1 MSCVVERS
9 ATVAIDTA
17 DVPVTALTPGEAR
30 HLAALERRIEKGVAI
45 FHEVGQALLDIRDQR
60 LYRQSHETFEAYLR
74 DRWDMARDRAYQ
86 LMGAAEVVNVVPEG
100 PVNEA
105 QAREL
110 VPVMHNQGPEVA
122 TEVWREAKAIAQEA
136 GRPVTAQ
143 TVRQVAKQRL
153 APANTPAE
161 PTQGERLV
169 MQVTNLVNAYSRWVN
184 TKPSRREKAIVTA
197 AFERLREVTAA

>member
-1 MSCVVERS
+1 MAIAVE
-9 ATVAIDTA
+9 

-30 HLAALERRIEKGVAI
+30 HLAALERRIEKGVRV

-60 LYRQSHETFEAYLR
+60 LYRQTHETFEAYLR
-74 DRWDMARDRAYQ
+74 ERWDMARDRAYQ
-86 LMGAAEVVNVVPEG
+86 LMGAAEVVKVIPEG

-110 VPVMHNQGPEVA
+110 VPVIHAQGAEVA
-122 TEVWREAKAIAQEA
+122 KQVWERATST

-143 TVRQVAKQRL
+143 IVREAAKEVLAPDAPPAMTLAERL
-153 APANTPAE
+153 AVQT
-161 PTQGERLV
+161 V
-169 MQVTNLVNAYSRWVN
+169 NLGNAYTRWLA

-197 AFERLREVTAA
+197 AFERLREITAA